1 MTYSRG
7 LLGTATLRKEMRT
20 LVDLGQ
26 PARWH
31 EQIDVPFPARAAVE
45 LPEQMQFDPVE
56 ALDALV
62 RATESL
68 SVRIVEGARVTG
80 LNARGS
86 GKDAY
91 VEVSVDAAAGDVV
104 VDTRNSTNTP
114 AATRRSDRATLTARD
129 IVLATATPALDR
141 GPSVATM
148 EAERSYL
155 CAFEYPGGLPEGMY
169 GSVESPVRSLRT
181 VPADSGEVLFVGG
194 NGHRTGTAVG
204 TADKLDSL
212 REPGVRPR
220 GAGAVHPPNPRP
232 RTPAS
237 AGRTVTSQRSATG
250 PTRRTSPTW
259 RRCGT
264 STRWRSRTTPLPLM
278 PCR

>member
-80 LNARGS
+80 LNAR
-86 GKDAY
+86 
-91 VEVSVDAAAGDVV
+91 
-104 VDTRNSTNTP
+104 
-114 AATRRSDRATLTARD
+114 
-129 IVLATATPALDR
+129 
-141 GPSVATM
+141 
-148 EAERSYL
+148 
-155 CAFEYPGGLPEGMY
+155 
-169 GSVESPVRSLRT
+169 
-181 VPADSGEVLFVGG
+181 
-194 NGHRTGTAVG
+194 
-204 TADKLDSL
+204 
-212 REPGVRPR
+212 
-220 GAGAVHPPNPRP
+220 
-232 RTPAS
+232 
-237 AGRTVTSQRSATG
+237 QRQG
-250 PTRRTSPTW
+250 
-259 RRCGT
+259 
-264 STRWRSRTTPLPLM
+264 
-278 PCR
+278 